1 MAEKKKSMLLYL
13 DMCPMLEQLGEAGCG
28 RVVLALLHYSQSGEP
43 AQGLNPVEEMA
54 FSFIRAQVDRDME
67 KYRKRCEQNREIAR
81 NHWEKKRA
89 QKSEECERMR
99 THPNDAD
106 TDTGT
111 GTETETETDTDTD
124 TDTGTDTD
132 TDTGTEPV
140 EKAEPEAP
148 ACAAPRR
155 KEGVFS
161 PERLN
166 RYRQAFVENCPSLP
180 VPGAVEEWTRTRKQR
195 LSRLAVSPEEFARV
209 CRMAEESDFLS
220 GRSGKWAG
228 CSLDWLLQPEN
239 WQKVREGNYTPRQR
253 PPTAP
258 EVSFDL
264 SEYER
269 ETGFFQGLAFG
280 NL

>member
-1 MAEKKKSMLLYL
+1 MLLYL
-13 DMCPMLEQLGEAGCG
+13 DMCPMLEELGEGGCG
-28 RVVLALLHYSQSGEP
+28 RVVLALLHYSQSGEQ

-81 NHWEKKRA
+81 NQWEKKRA

-106 TDTGT
+106 TDTDT
-111 GTETETETDTDTD
+111 GTETETDTDTD

-132 TDTGTEPV
+132 TDTETETV

-155 KEGVFS
+155 KERVFS

-239 WQKVREGNYTPRQR
+239 WQKVREGNYAPRQR

>member
-81 NHWEKKRA
+81 NQWEKKRA
-89 QKSEECERMR
+89 QKSEECERIR
-99 THPNDAD
+99 THPNDA
-106 TDTGT
+106 DTGT

-239 WQKVREGNYTPRQR
+239 WQKVREGNYAPRQR

-280 NL
+280 SL